1 MSKVKQHDT
10 LQDGT
15 CRVFKGKLREF
26 VNCNLTFILLKIH
39 TFGKCSGGLLY
50 ESKRRNLL
58 HYMTAD
64 EMTQSDRV
72 SADISC
78 PQEVIPALTSLLLL
92 VLQHL
97 TMICSRELFGS
108 QPIKNGLMLRKLD

>member
-1 MSKVKQHDT
+1 MSKVKQQDT
-10 LQDGT
+10 LQDET

-58 HYMTAD
+58 HYMTPD
-64 EMTQSDRV
+64 KMTQPDRV

-78 PQEVIPALTSLLLL
+78 PQEVIPALTSLTFSSPAFNDDLLERAL
-92 VLQHL
+92 WI
-97 TMICSRELFGS
+97 TTYKEWF
-108 QPIKNGLMLRKLD
+108 DAEEA